1 MLAALFAWIALAVIV
16 GVVASKRGRVGCGWF
31 LVTLMISALITGPL
45 VLALPRQHAAVA
57 TGAAST
63 SVPSVFKWGGIT
75 ILFGCL
81 VFVGMMLLAFVLI
94 VQHGGA

>member
-16 GVVASKRGRVGCGWF
+16 GVVASKRGRFGYGWF
-31 LVTLMISALITGPL
+31 LVTLVISPLITGPL
-45 VLALPRQHAAVA
+45 VLALTHQYAAGVA
-57 TGAAST
+57 GSAST
-63 SVPSVFKWGGIT
+63 SVSSVSKWVGIT